1 MGGKAQGLVRDVEA
15 EVLVW
20 LEGGV
25 VLSPS
30 ADGDGDG
37 GLRFP
42 GVAVRKRED
51 LREVGRTPLQLVWAT
66 DDAFVRYVVHCC
78 ARYHDIVSF
87 SKYINLIPYTLLDP
101 IVFPTESN
109 KTHLKQP
116 GKEVQ
121 SRRLTYL
128 LRPNVTRPDFRA
140 RSTLDS
146 PPVTDLDYTSHEY
159 ESDLISEPPSDGD
172 VESDADSATAEA
184 IGLTAI
190 QESPAVEPVA
200 LQPIVPEYDDAWSVV
215 GDTDAEGDE
224 SGNEHDLAQ
233 SVDSLSLR
241 DPNST
246 PRAVATTRHHSN
258 LRPRAWDHRRSAS
271 SPSRS
276 PSRRPL
282 RRVHPRIDPPKPAHP
297 KSFYDYLYA

>member
-1 MGGKAQGLVRDVEA
+1 MGGKAQGLVKDVET

-30 ADGDGDG
+30 VDGDGDG

-42 GVAVRKRED
+42 GVAVRERED
-51 LREVGRTPLQLVWAT
+51 LREVGRSPLQLVWAT

-87 SKYINLIPYTLLDP
+87 SK
-101 IVFPTESN
+101 
-109 KTHLKQP
+109 
-116 GKEVQ
+116 EVQ

-140 RSTLDS
+140 RSTLDT

-159 ESDLISEPPSDGD
+159 ESDLISEPPSDAD
-172 VESDADSATAEA
+172 VESDAGAATAA
-184 IGLTAI
+184 AGLMAI
-190 QESPAVEPVA
+190 QESPALEPVA
-200 LQPIVPEYDDAWSVV
+200 LQPIEPEYDDAWSVT

-233 SVDSLSLR
+233 SVDSLSPR

-246 PRAVATTRHHSN
+246 PRAVATTRHHSS
-258 LRPRAWDHRRSAS
+258 LRPRAWDQRRAAS

-282 RRVHPRIDPPKPAHP
+282 RRVHPRIDPPKMAHP